1 MSFRSLVVLFS
12 LAGLPAFAQQPPAG
26 APVAQVN
33 GEPIAAADI
42 EKGIEQDLAKLEQQ
56 LYDLKRKQIDT
67 VVEDRLIA
75 QEAKK
80 RGVSVDALVATE
92 ITAKAPAPTAE
103 EVATFYGANQ
113 ARLQGDLEKWKPEI
127 TKFLQAQ
134 RMQARRKEFA
144 TQLRAAA
151 DVKVLLPSP
160 RIFRA
165 DVNVAGAFAKGNA
178 AAPVTIVEFS
188 DFHCPF
194 CKRVQ
199 PAITE
204 VLTKYGDR
212 VRLVYKDMPIDSLH
226 PQARAAAEAARCAG
240 EQDKFWPFH
249 DKVYAGPSDGT
260 QAQMTIYA
268 KEVGLDIEKFEACRA
283 SRKYQAQVQKDVD
296 EGAKLGVN
304 GTPGFFINGRFL
316 SGAQPVDAFARVID
330 DELAASA
337 KK

>member
-1 MSFRSLVVLFS
+1 MSFRSLVVLVS
-12 LAGLPAFAQQPPAG
+12 LAGAPAFAQQPPAG

-42 EKGIEQDLAKLEQQ
+42 EKGIESDLAKLEQQ

-67 VVEDRLIA
+67 AVEDRLIA

-80 RGVSVDALVATE
+80 RGVSVEALVATE

-127 TKFLQAQ
+127 TKFLQVQ

-144 TQLRAAA
+144 TQLRAVA
-151 DVKVLLPSP
+151 DVQVLLPSP

-165 DVNVAGAFAKGNA
+165 DVNLTGAFAKGSA

-199 PAITE
+199 PTITE
-204 VLTKYGDR
+204 VLKKYGDR
-212 VRLVYKDMPIDSLH
+212 VRLVYKDMPIDGLH

-260 QAQMTIYA
+260 QAQMSIYA
-268 KEVGLDIEKFEACRA
+268 KEVGLDIDKFEACRA
-283 SRKYQAQVQKDVD
+283 GRKYQAQVQKDTE

-316 SGAQPVDAFARVID
+316 SGAQPLDAFSRVID
-330 DELAASA
+330 DELAAGA